1 MKKQNMIRIHGTP
14 FYLYGFHNLEAQGVK
29 PCEVG
34 FLPAEVVGKI
44 LCNALVVANVNGKQ
58 SVGYLL
64 EVDDDDTQSS
74 S

>member
-1 MKKQNMIRIHGTP
+1 MKKQTMIRVHGTP
-14 FYLYGFHNLEAQGVK
+14 FYLCGLHNFEVEGELSGK
-29 PCEVG
+29 VG
-34 FLPAEVVGKI
+34 FLPAEVVGGI
-44 LCNALVVANVNGKQ
+44 LSNALVVTNVNGKQ